1 MTHSK
6 RLQAYV
12 TTALWSSTDDDG
24 EPMDRDYDINNLAV
38 DTLATMQADLDK
50 FFDLLESI
58 PYDNEQSLLD
68 IALEYADTVCKDYDA
83 YGRIVHDFWLTRNGH
98 GAGFWDGDYGD
109 DVGEKLTAIAKSF
122 EECDL
127 YVGDDGL
134 IYCICM

>member
-12 TTALWSSTDDDG
+12 QTALWSSTDSYDL
-24 EPMDRDYDINNLAV
+24 PMDRDYDISDLSP

-50 FFDLLESI
+50 FFDLLEST
-58 PYDNEQSLLD
+58 PYDDDQTLLD
-68 IALEYADTVCKDYDA
+68 VALEYADSSVRDNDP
-83 YGRIVHDFWLTRNGH
+83 YGTIAHDFWLTRNGH

-109 DVGEKLTAIAKSF
+109 DVGNKLTAIAETF
-122 EECDL
+122 GECAL

-134 IYCICM
+134 IYCM